1 MCIALV
7 EERTDRRID
16 RKITDENGM
25 FKLMEEVQVKDTAG
39 NKKMLRLNC
48 ETFQKK
54 WTPIKYISHEPAAH
68 S

>member
-1 MCIALV
+1 
-7 EERTDRRID
+7 
-16 RKITDENGM
+16 M

-54 WTPIKYISHEPAAH
+54 WTPIKYISHEPATH
-68 S
+68 SWPKNYYELSYERGNFSGE